1 MTEQNTT
8 ILIPDISGYTEFL
21 TTTELN
27 HGSLAINVLLDA
39 MIKAVG
45 DEYEVSEV
53 EGDALLLVKKG
64 HAPSKKEILDFC
76 LKIFNTFHFQ
86 RAWMEQHT
94 ICPCNACLCIK
105 HLTLKFIV
113 HHGLLT
119 EMKVGRAI
127 KQSGPDMIVA
137 HRLLKNSIDSHE
149 YLLMSDKIWQLES
162 DTLEGITMEWSRSSE
177 EYSSFGK
184 VGYRYALLDEE
195 RKNTPIP
202 PVPETEYPSDDTPY
216 RSIVIR
222 KNYKD
227 VYMVLKNIPGWGA
240 WMPGLQ
246 QIEQDFP
253 EAFLGS
259 LHHCTFDGYKSIVSP
274 LKMTFSDNNI
284 LYAETCR
291 IEEMNISVVH
301 EYIIKKTGENS
312 SVFEFRFINTGNAPL
327 PPTLQT
333 QLSEKQSEVS
343 EKLKDHCEKMAG
355 SFF

>member
-64 HAPSKKEILDFC
+64 PVPSKKEILDFC
-76 LKIFNTFHFQ
+76 LKIFNSFHFQ

-94 ICPCNACLCIK
+94 ICPCNACLCIRQ
-105 HLTLKFIV
+105 LTLKFIV
-113 HHGLLT
+113 HHGPLT
-119 EMKVGRAI
+119 ELKVGRVI

-137 HRLLKNSIDSHE
+137 HRLLKNSIDSNE
-149 YLLMSDKIWQLES
+149 YLLVSEKLWQMES
-162 DTLEGITMEWSRSSE
+162 IPMESVPFEWSKSSE

-184 VGYRYALLDEE
+184 VDYRYALLDEE
-195 RKNTPIP
+195 RKKTPAP
-202 PVPETEYPSDDTPY
+202 PSPETDYPSDDTPY
-216 RSIVIR
+216 RSIPIN

-227 VYMVLKNIPGWGA
+227 VYMVLKNIPGWGS
-240 WMPGLQ
+240 WMPGLL

-259 LHHCTFDGYKSIVSP
+259 LHSCTFEGYKSVVSP
-274 LKMTFSDNNI
+274 LKMTFSEDNV

-291 IEEMNISVVH
+291 LQELNISVVH
-301 EYIIKKTGENS
+301 EYIIKKTGDNS
-312 SVFEFRFINTGNAPL
+312 SVLDFRFLNTGDAPL
-327 PPTLQT
+327 PAALIS
-333 QLSEKQSEVS
+333 QLSEKQREVA
-343 EKLKDHCEKMAG
+343 EKLKEHCEEMEG